1 MGGVLEKFQQIL
13 KYKAK
18 LNGIEAIYVNPCKT
32 SILCPIC
39 ERKLS
44 PNEHRLLKCECGLIA
59 DGDVI
64 GSWNIMLRGLK
75 TNVGSP
81 VPPESPPM
89 KMGEG
94 GEEGRLPRYTHQKL

>member
-1 MGGVLEKFQQIL
+1 MKSEEDGV
-13 KYKAK
+13 
-18 LNGIEAIYVNPCKT
+18 EAIYVNPCKT

-39 ERKLS
+39 GRKLS
-44 PNEHRLLKCECGLIA
+44 PNGHRLLKCECGLIA

-75 TNVGSP
+75 MDVGSP

-89 KMGEG
+89 KMGG
-94 GEEGRLPRYTHQKL
+94 GKAPRYTHIKSYEKIAESQNG